1 MPDGFDVVATKSF
14 SLSSDEDEEEVASED
29 ISEPLSAKISS
40 RMSAD
45 PAISLLVVCVRTRRS
60 HP

>member
-1 MPDGFDVVATKSF
+1 MVGTKST

-29 ISEPLSAKISS
+29 ILEPLSAKISW

-45 PAISLLVVCVRTRRS
+45 RAISLLVVFVRTR
-60 HP
+60 